1 VHWEIR
7 TGTNTISEANNW
19 ICILAET
26 ERERRMDFDF
36 AGKKLIV
43 IGGTSGIGKVVA
55 SLVLDNAGSAV
66 LVGRREAKTREA
78 VLELGSRG
86 EVSGW
91 TVDITSGAGRAS
103 LLGHLD
109 AKHADATLLVNAAGV
124 FVPKPFL
131 EHTEPD
137 YDSYLEINKGLFFIT
152 QCVAKNMV
160 AGKRGGSIV
169 NIGSMWARQAVQAT
183 PSSAYSMAKAG
194 LHALT
199 QHLALELAK
208 AGIRVNAVSPAVVNT
223 PIFEG
228 FLPKEQVSSVLQS
241 FNGFHP
247 IGRIGRPEDVAE
259 IVATLLSGKS
269 SWVTGAI
276 WDVDGGVMAGR
287 NQYVS

>member
-1 VHWEIR
+1 MEL
-7 TGTNTISEANNW
+7 N
-19 ICILAET
+19 
-26 ERERRMDFDF
+26 F

-43 IGGTSGIGKVVA
+43 IGGTSGIGKAVA
-55 SLVLDNAGSAV
+55 SLVLSNGGSAL

-78 VLELGSRG
+78 VQELGSCG

-91 TVDITSGAGRAS
+91 SVDITSNAGRAT
-103 LLGHLD
+103 LIDHLH

-124 FVPKPFL
+124 FAPKPFL
-131 EHTEPD
+131 DHTEPD
-137 YDSYLEINKGLFFIT
+137 YDRYLEINRALFFIT

-199 QHLALELAK
+199 QHLALELAT

-223 PIFEG
+223 PIFDG
-228 FLPKEQVSSVLQS
+228 FLPKEQVPAVLQS
-241 FNGFHP
+241 FNAFHP
-247 IGRIGRPEDVAE
+247 LGRIGNPEDVAE

-287 NQYVS
+287 NQYVA